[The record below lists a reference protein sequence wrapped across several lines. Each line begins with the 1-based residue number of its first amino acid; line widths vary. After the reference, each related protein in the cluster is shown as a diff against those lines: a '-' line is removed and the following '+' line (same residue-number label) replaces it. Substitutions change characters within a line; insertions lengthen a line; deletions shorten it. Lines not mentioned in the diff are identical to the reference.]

1 MSVMSDSLRENF
13 GELKSRLDELE
24 KNLLEAIERREN
36 LEIARLN
43 QLTEAKDL
51 KIMELNVKL
60 IQVDRKDDIINE
72 LTQQIQNLNQQNAN
86 Q

>member
-43 QLTEAKDL
+43 QLIEAKDL
-51 KIMELNVKL
+51 KIMELTVKL
-60 IQVDRKDDIINE
+60 GQVDKKDEIINE
-72 LTQQIQNLNQQNAN
+72 LTQ
-86 Q
+86 

>member
-1 MSVMSDSLRENF
+1 MSVMSDSMRENF

-43 QLTEAKDL
+43 QLIEAKDL
-51 KIMELNVKL
+51 KIMELSVKL
-60 IQVDRKDDIINE
+60 GQVDKKDEIINE
-72 LTQQIQNLNQQNAN
+72 LTQ
-86 Q
+86 

>member
-43 QLTEAKDL
+43 QLIEAKDL
-51 KIMELNVKL
+51 KIMELSVKL
-60 IQVDRKDDIINE
+60 GQVDKKDEIINE
-72 LTQQIQNLNQQNAN
+72 LTQ
-86 Q
+86 